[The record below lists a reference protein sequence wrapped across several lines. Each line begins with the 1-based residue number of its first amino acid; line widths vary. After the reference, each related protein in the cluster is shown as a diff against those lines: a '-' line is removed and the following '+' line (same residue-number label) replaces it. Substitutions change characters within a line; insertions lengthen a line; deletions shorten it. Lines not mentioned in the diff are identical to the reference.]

1 MLGPVPPA
9 LDPEPGDVLGIGG
22 IGVVSLTVV
31 GVSML
36 LLLDN
41 GLLLLAPYPGLVEG
55 PGEDEVE
62 DPTSVPPVLEMLDGM
77 LVGFSP
83 MLDDGDPVVVELL
96 KV

>member
-1 MLGPVPPA
+1 VRGSVPLA
-9 LDPEPGDVLGIGG
+9 LDLEPGDVLGIE
-22 IGVVSLTVV
+22 IGDVSLT
-31 GVSML
+31 VSML

-83 MLDDGDPVVVELL
+83 MLDDGDPVVVELV